1 MFRERKELFYKIV
14 NYLNGENKFSQKAAQ
29 EKDWKLIEEAK
40 KDWKDAREYFNTV
53 TEPDLIDHAIY
64 TLEAAEKRYVYLLKK
79 AREERI
85 FQEKFSI

>member
-1 MFRERKELFYKIV
+1 MFRERKELFNKIV
-14 NYLNGENKFSQKAAQ
+14 NYLNGENNFTQKPAK
-29 EKDWKLIEEAK
+29 EDGWKLIEEAK

>member
-1 MFRERKELFYKIV
+1 MFRERKELFNKIV
-14 NYLNGENKFSQKAAQ
+14 NYLNGENNFSQKPTQ

-53 TEPDLIDHAIY
+53 TEPELIDHAIY

-85 FQEKFSI
+85 FQEKFFL